1 MNFNME
7 ELKMKKKA
15 ITKEARKLFTDFCQE
30 FSFVTITVETVQAF
44 LNDCNPTSA
53 APKTALLF
61 DYVLSQDLAE
71 EVQL

>member
-15 ITKEARKLFTDFCQE
+15 ITEEARKLFTDFCQE

-44 LNDCNPTSA
+44 LNDCNPTCA
-53 APKTALLF
+53 APMTALLF